1 MNAWFEKQ
9 FKLSEHGTDVRT
21 EILAGITTFMTM
33 AYIIFVN
40 PGILSTTGMPFGS
53 LLVATCLGASL
64 ATFLMAFLANY
75 PFALAPGMG
84 LNAFFAFTVVLGM
97 KIPWQVALAA
107 IFIEGVIFIL
117 LTCTK
122 VREEVV
128 NSLPKTL
135 KIGVSA
141 GIGIFITFIGL
152 QSAGLVV
159 ANPAV
164 LVGLSPL
171 RSNAGGLLALAGL
184 LLMVTLET
192 RRVTG
197 GILIGIVA
205 VTLAGIPLGI
215 TKMPAGIVS
224 MPPSL
229 SPIFMKMD
237 FSMIAQPTFWVIVL
251 TFFFVDFF
259 DTVGT
264 LVGVASR
271 ADMLDKDGRL
281 PKASQALMS
290 DAIGTTA
297 GAVLGT
303 STVTTFVESASGV
316 EQGGRT
322 GLTALTV
329 GILFLLATFFSPLIA
344 IVPACATAPALIM
357 VGGYMMMG
365 FKDMDFS
372 DWTEFF
378 PAIIAFFMMPFAYSI
393 AAGIEFGIV
402 SYVALKLLMGRGK
415 EVNWLLYVLAVLF
428 ILNRALL

>member
-1 MNAWFEKQ
+1 M
-9 FKLSEHGTDVRT
+9 
-21 EILAGITTFMTM
+21 
-33 AYIIFVN
+33 
-40 PGILSTTGMPFGS
+40 
-53 LLVATCLGASL
+53 
-64 ATFLMAFLANY
+64 
-75 PFALAPGMG
+75 
-84 LNAFFAFTVVLGM
+84 
-97 KIPWQVALAA
+97 
-107 IFIEGVIFIL
+107 
-117 LTCTK
+117 
-122 VREEVV
+122 
-128 NSLPKTL
+128 PKTL

-152 QSAGLVV
+152 QSSGLVV
-159 ANPAV
+159 ANQAV
-164 LVGLSPL
+164 LVGLSTL
-171 RSNAGGLLALAGL
+171 RSNAGGLLTLAGL
-184 LLMVTLET
+184 LLMITLEA
-192 RRVTG
+192 RKVTG

-215 TKMPAGIVS
+215 TKMPEGIVS

-229 SPIFMKMD
+229 APIFMKMD
-237 FSMIAQPTFWVIVL
+237 FSMVAQPAFWVIVL

-271 ADMLDKDGRL
+271 ADMLDKEGRL
-281 PKASQALMS
+281 PKASQALMA

-322 GLTALTV
+322 GLTAFTV
-329 GILFLLATFFSPLIA
+329 GVLFLLATFFSPLIA

-378 PAIIAFFMMPFAYSI
+378 PAIIAFFIMPFAYSI

-428 ILNRALL
+428 ILNRAFM

>member
-122 VREEVV
+122 VREEVI
-128 NSLPKTL
+128 NSIPKTL

>member
-9 FKLSEHGTDVRT
+9 FKLSEHGTTVKT

-40 PGILSTTGMPFGS
+40 PGILSATGMPFGA
-53 LLVATCLGASL
+53 LLVATCLGSSL
-64 ATFLMAFLANY
+64 ACFLMAFLANY

-107 IFIEGVIFIL
+107 IFIEGLIFIV
-117 LTCTK
+117 LTFTK

-128 NSLPKTL
+128 NSMPKTL

-141 GIGIFITFIGL
+141 GIGLFITFIGL
-152 QSAGLVV
+152 QSAGLIV
-159 ANPAV
+159 NNDAV
-164 LVGLSPL
+164 LVGLCNFRENVP
-171 RSNAGGLLALAGL
+171 GLLALAGL
-184 LLMVTLET
+184 LLMVLLET
-192 RRVTG
+192 RKVTG

-215 TKMPAGIVS
+215 TKMPEGIVS

-264 LVGVASR
+264 LVGVSSR
-271 ADMLDKDGRL
+271 ANMLDKNGSL
-281 PKASQALMS
+281 PKARQALMA

-297 GAVLGT
+297 GAMLGT

-316 EQGGRT
+316 AQGGRT

-329 GILFLLATFFSPLIA
+329 AVIFLLAMFFSPLIA

-365 FKDMDFS
+365 FKDMDYS

-378 PAIIAFFMMPFAYSI
+378 PAMLAFFMMPFAYSI

-402 SYVALKLLMGRGK
+402 SYVALKVLTGRGK
-415 EVNWLLYVLAVLF
+415 EVNWLLYVLTLLF
-428 ILNRALL
+428 LLNRAFL

>member
-128 NSLPKTL
+128 NSIPKTL

-224 MPPSL
+224 MPPAL